1 MKNEENWP
9 IYYSDTVHLSNKQSN
24 SAIVCLWTKKERII
38 EKINKNKY
46 CFIGQLYSKE
56 YGLLILLRNLLA
68 NSKIRTLIVTGID
81 LNESSKGLIN
91 FFEKGVDSKNKII
104 DTYIYLDSSL
114 KKEYVNLLRGR
125 IKLIDKRKLKD
136 FSKLNNVLDTTSNLK
151 PKGKEIVLSLPK
163 ISPPKRYPTDFS
175 GFKIRGNTF
184 SQAYQKL
191 IENMM
196 RFGYYDKKLKE
207 VVLMNVTFFVKNF
220 SEEDKKFLLSRKS
233 SIKLDV
239 KPIKTKIK
247 GEDYSSYSLQGV
259 ECWDELKDIA
269 VNLINNKN
277 ICLLIPI
284 AYIEEKDLEDS
295 AESVDAIVNSN
306 AWDPDPH
313 GNIVIR
319 VENESIKVSHISQ
332 SGKILE
338 EFSGKTAKELSKKI
352 AKENRISMIYH
363 ALDIGAELQKAQ
375 EALKRGTK
383 YVQDQRH

>member
-125 IKLIDKRKLKD
+125 IKLIDERKLKD

-163 ISPPKRYPTDFS
+163 ISPPKRYPIDFS

-269 VNLINNKN
+269 VNLINSKN